1 MTYRAGVHENQVAQE
16 TKTTKVDTVLDTAV
30 NNFNSSWE
38 YTQSN
43 YHHKWDDAF
52 SLYNNRR
59 VKKGYQGITD
69 TFVPMTFSTI
79 ETMVAALFGSKP
91 KFDYEPPQDHP
102 DQNTEILNS
111 LLDYYWDKDKWNIKV
126 IKWGRGMLRE
136 GTSIIYLY
144 WNVDHPCIINV
155 PIRDFFIDPTAT
167 SLETARFMGRR
178 YLTTIEELK
187 GFEIVDPET
196 GDMKPRYKDLDK
208 VQVGTTSD
216 SQTDKEKK
224 DMFYGSTVT
233 DPESKQVEV
242 LEYWNEDRVVSVA
255 NRSVVI
261 EDTENWFKAKDR
273 ENQKSKGKNE
283 EEIYPSGI
291 KPFACFRNYT
301 DESLFYGKGEVEVIA
316 DEQELLNDLT
326 NQNQDSIIYA
336 LNQMYTLDPRFAHL
350 LNEIENIPG
359 AVYLA
364 EAGALQPIQQ
374 RPIPPDAF
382 NERLNLKNEIRETTA
397 SNEVVKGVGNEGAK
411 STATE
416 VNAQIAGAGQ
426 RLSLKVTQIENE
438 GFHQL
443 AKIVFEMVKRYV
455 TEPMMVKIVGKDGIR
470 WEEFDPSEFQGD
482 YEPRVQLDT
491 TIQSQKA
498 EDAAMAK
505 EMLAGFLN
513 DPDVNQP
520 ELKKMVLRKAFDLDP
535 DEVELLIQPV
545 DPMAGEMGME
555 GMPPEM
561 PPEMMELPPEM
572 TDMMGELPPEM
583 MEEMPP
589 EPMTEVIEDP
599 VTGELIEVPI
609 EDAMPTE
616 EELAMIEAG
625 L

>member
-1 MTYRAGVHENQVAQE
+1 MVKYMQTWAGSHENTVADK
-16 TKTTKVDTVLDTAV
+16 TKKPATLDTVI
-30 NNFNSSWE
+30 NSFNSSWE

-43 YHHKWDDAF
+43 YHTKWDDAF

-59 VKKGYQGITD
+59 VKKGYNGITN
-69 TFVPMTFSTI
+69 TFVPMTFSTV
-79 ETMVAALFGSKP
+79 ETMVAALFGAKP
-91 KFDYEPPQDHP
+91 KFDYEPPQDNP
-102 DQNTEILNS
+102 DQNTEILNA

-136 GTSIIYLY
+136 GTSVVYLY
-144 WNVDHPCIINV
+144 WDIDHPCMVNI

-178 YLTTIEELK
+178 YLTTLDQLK
-187 GFEIVDPET
+187 QFEVVDPET
-196 GDMKPRYKDLDK
+196 GEMAPRYKNLDK
-208 VQVGTTSD
+208 VQQGATTD
-216 SQTDKEKK
+216 DQTDKEKK
-224 DMFYGSTVT
+224 DMFYGSTVM
-233 DPESKQVEV
+233 DKESNQVEI
-242 LEYWNEDRVVSVA
+242 LEYWDEDRVVSVA

-261 EDTENWFKAKDR
+261 EDTENWFKTKDR
-273 ENQKSKGKNE
+273 ENGNE
-283 EEIYPSGI
+283 YPQGI

-411 STATE
+411 TTATE

-426 RLSLKVTQIENE
+426 RLALKVTQIENE

-470 WEEFDPSEFQGD
+470 WEEFDPSDFQGD

-491 TIQSQKA
+491 TIQSQKQ

-505 EMLAGFLN
+505 EMLGAFLN

-535 DEVELLIQPV
+535 DEVEALVQPV
-545 DPMAGEMGME
+545 DPMMGME
-555 GMPPEM
+555 GEMTDPGMTEEMMTDPMMGMPPE
-561 PPEMMELPPEM
+561 LPP
-572 TDMMGELPPEM
+572 ELPPEM
-583 MEEMPP
+583 MEAPMEQ
-589 EPMTEVIEDP
+589 PMTEVIEDP

-609 EDAMPTE
+609 EDAIPTE
-616 EELAMIEAG
+616 EELALIEAG